1 MGLEMNFQK
10 IKAIAKKEFMD
21 NVRNKWVLALSII
34 FLLLVILMSYFG
46 GAMSGGDVEF
56 QGYKSTVGSLSTI
69 ASMLLPIIA
78 IMLGYSTVIGERENG
93 SMSVVLGCP
102 VSRFDVILGKFLG
115 LGAVLAA
122 TIFLGFGV
130 SGIIVGA
137 MAGFDDALAYLLF
150 MVLTVL
156 FASFFLG
163 FSIFMS
169 TIASKRSTAIAGGL
183 AIFFSGMIAGTVL
196 IGIWVATGGDIQGLV
211 DQAMQGVMPQLP
223 DWYWAGTFFSFM
235 DIYPM
240 GAMDLFNT
248 TDFMGYS
255 MDYPWFVNAPMIFA
269 WFLFLTTATFLASVF
284 VFGKKDI

>member
-1 MGLEMNFQK
+1 MALDININK
-10 IKAIAKKEFMD
+10 VRAIAKKEFMD
-21 NVRNKWVLALSII
+21 NVRNKWVLALSVI

-46 GAMSGGDVEF
+46 GAASGGDVEF
-56 QGYKSTVGSLSTI
+56 QGFKATVASLSTI

-78 IMLGYSTVIGERENG
+78 IMLGYSTIIGERENG
-93 SMSVVLGCP
+93 SLGVVLGCP

-115 LGAVLAA
+115 LSGVLAV

-130 SGIIVGA
+130 SGVIVGA
-137 MAGFDDALAYLLF
+137 MAGFADGLAYLLF
-150 MVLTVL
+150 IVLTVL
-156 FASFFLG
+156 FATFFLG

-169 TIASKRSTAIAGGL
+169 AIASKRSTAIAGGL

-196 IGIWVATGGDIQGLV
+196 MGIWVATGGDIQEMMN
-211 DQAMQGVMPQLP
+211 QAMQGVMPQLP

-240 GAMDLFNT
+240 GAMQLFET
-248 TDFMGYS
+248 TDFMGYT
-255 MDYPWFVNAPMIFA
+255 MEYPWFVNAPIVFA
-269 WFLFLTTATFLASVF
+269 WFLFLTTATFLGSLF